1 MIKGFNE
8 TAPLTDAE
16 RELIPI
22 LIKGFNNYVGK
33 KNAIPGS
40 KIIKRLKQKN
50 IKLEGPRLRKL
61 INYIRLNDKS
71 IILCSCGAGYYIA
84 ANPNEIKETIDSI
97 QHRVN
102 SQLAIIDALDEKLRL
117 CQ

>member
-1 MIKGFNE
+1 MIKGFKE

-16 RELIPI
+16 RELIPV
-22 LIKGFNNYVGK
+22 LIRGFSNYVGK
-33 KNAIPGS
+33 NNAICGS
-40 KIIKRLKQKN
+40 EIRKRLKIKN

-61 INYIRLNDKS
+61 INHIRLNDKS

-84 ANPNEIKETIDSI
+84 ANTDEIKETINSI

-102 SQLAIIDALDEKLRL
+102 SQLAIIEALDDKLRL

>member
-33 KNAIPGS
+33 NNYWNLVREKFPKIFREIGIKN
-40 KIIKRLKQKN
+40 
-50 IKLEGPRLRKL
+50 
-61 INYIRLNDKS
+61 Y
-71 IILCSCGAGYYIA
+71 
-84 ANPNEIKETIDSI
+84 
-97 QHRVN
+97 
-102 SQLAIIDALDEKLRL
+102 
-117 CQ
+117 